1 MCRIFG
7 HFNAAVPAPELR
19 AVGALQRHGGPD
31 ATGTAHGPGWG
42 VGANRLAVVDLDGG
56 VQPYDDGD
64 GITVVFNGEIYNHDV
79 LRRRLESRGHDFPDR
94 CDGSILPA
102 LYATHGPDFVDLL
115 DGMFAVAVLDHRAER
130 PLLLLATDPAG
141 MKPLYVHHHAA
152 ARSLHFSS
160 ELPALLGFRA
170 VPDDLWLPGLDA
182 VLAGR
187 TPFGTRTAFRGIEAV
202 QPGTTLVCRL
212 GEQPRT
218 VRRSPVRPPAGAGS
232 TDLAGAAGHVRD
244 VLRAEVGRLL
254 VADVPVAVITSGGLD
269 SGLVTALA
277 AERGPVDA
285 FTVGFRGTW
294 PMDERHHA
302 REVAAS
308 AGAVLHEVEID
319 PADLPDV
326 LLDVV
331 GHLGQP
337 NTDPITASTHALFA
351 AVRRAGFT
359 VALSGDGADE
369 VFGGYDRMREAAAAA
384 ASGADWCSAYL
395 DAIAVLPAIDRAA
408 LYTGEYRRALGG
420 TEPLPAAAVEELRH
434 GAGTP
439 LARITEFELTQR
451 LPAYHLR
458 RVDHL
463 SMASSVEVRVPFC
476 QPAVVARGRALPD
489 ELRIRGEEVKRTLYA
504 AAAGLVPRSVLDR
517 PKQPFT
523 LPVAAM
529 LRPGTPLW
537 AQARDVLHPA
547 ALRAG
552 GQLAPAA
559 VEDLFARQAVAPD
572 GRAATA
578 LWALLVHE
586 LWRSTL
592 AHRSAGTTPGTVAA

>member
-7 HFNAAVPAPELR
+7 HFNAAVPPAELR

-31 ATGTAHGPGWG
+31 ATGTACGPGWG
-42 VGANRLAVVDLDGG
+42 VGANRLAVVDLAGG
-56 VQPYDDGD
+56 EQPYRDGD

-79 LRRRLESRGHDFPDR
+79 LRRRLEARGDVFPDR
-94 CDGSILPA
+94 CDGTVLPA
-102 LYATHGPDFVDLL
+102 LYATHGPDFVELL
-115 DGMFAVAVLDHRAER
+115 DGMFALAVVDHREER
-130 PLLLLATDPAG
+130 PLLVLATDGAG
-141 MKPLYVHHHAA
+141 MKPLYVHHDPA

-187 TPFGTRTAFRGIEAV
+187 TPFGGRTAFRGIEAV
-202 QPGTTLVCRL
+202 EPGTTLVCRF
-212 GEQPRT
+212 GEPPRT
-218 VRRSPVRPPAGAGS
+218 VRRAPARLPAA
-232 TDLAGAAGHVRD
+232 TDLDVAADDVRD

-277 AERGPVDA
+277 AERGPIDA

-302 REVAAS
+302 RAVADAT
-308 AGAVLHEVEID
+308 GAVLHQVEID
-319 PADLPDV
+319 PVDLPDV
-326 LLDVV
+326 LQDVV
-331 GHLGQP
+331 RHLGQP

-384 ASGADWCSAYL
+384 ATGADWCSAYL
-395 DAIAVLPAIDRAA
+395 DAIAVLPAADRAG
-408 LYTGEYRRALGG
+408 LYTGEYRRALHG

-489 ELRIRGEEVKRTLYA
+489 ELRVRGEQVKRTLYA
-504 AAAGLVPRSVLDR
+504 AAEGLVPRSVLDR

-523 LPVAAM
+523 LPVAAL

-537 AQARDVLHPA
+537 ARARDVLHPA

-559 VEDLFARQAVAPD
+559 VEALFARQAAAPD

-592 AHRSAGTTPGTVAA
+592 TRGATTTASGAVAA